1 MCEQQWHMRLNWRV
15 PFRPHE
21 DQAGSQSLSPSSR
34 HVGEIGHDCDTAF
47 DEGLAGATD
56 KEVLREASNQARILF
71 TLDTDFLN
79 LKTYPP
85 SSHGGVVVFRP
96 TRQGALAISSIVEA
110 FVRSADL
117 KKYRRRTAVVERT
130 RIRIFR

>member
-1 MCEQQWHMRLNWRV
+1 MLTPRLMR
-15 PFRPHE
+15 
-21 DQAGSQSLSPSSR
+21 
-34 HVGEIGHDCDTAF
+34 
-47 DEGLAGATD
+47 GLARSTD
-56 KEVLREASNQARILF
+56 KEVLYKASDEDRILF

-85 SSHGGVVVFRP
+85 KDHSGVVVFRP
-96 TRQGALAISSIVEA
+96 MRQGAQAVRKMVEA

-117 KKYRRRTAVVERT
+117 KKYRSRTAIVEHR

>member
-1 MCEQQWHMRLNWRV
+1 MKIKLDHN
-15 PFRPHE
+15 
-21 DQAGSQSLSPSSR
+21 LSR
-34 HVGEIGHDCDTAF
+34 QLKTALQVFGHDVDTAF
-47 DEGLAGATD
+47 DEGLARSTD
-56 KEVLREASNQARILF
+56 KEVLYQATDEDRILF

-85 SSHGGVVVFRP
+85 KDHSGVVVFRP

>member
-1 MCEQQWHMRLNWRV
+1 MKIKLDHNL
-15 PFRPHE
+15 
-21 DQAGSQSLSPSSR
+21 SR
-34 HVGEIGHDCDTAF
+34 HLRDKLEKFGHDVDTAF

-56 KEVLREASNQARILF
+56 KEVLHEASTQARILF

-85 SSHGGVVVFRP
+85 KNHGGVVVFRP

-110 FVRSADL
+110 FVRSAF
-117 KKYRRRTAVVERT
+117 EE
-130 RIRIFR
+130 IS

>member
-1 MCEQQWHMRLNWRV
+1 MKIKLDHNL
-15 PFRPHE
+15 
-21 DQAGSQSLSPSSR
+21 SR
-34 HVGEIGHDCDTAF
+34 HLRDTLEKFGHDVDTAF

-56 KEVLREASNQARILF
+56 KEILREASTHARILF

-79 LKTYPP
+79 LKIYPP
-85 SSHGGVVVFRP
+85 GNHGGVVVFRP
-96 TRQGALAISSIVEA
+96 TRQGALAISHMVEA

-117 KKYRRRTAVVERT
+117 RKYRKRTAIVERT

>member
-1 MCEQQWHMRLNWRV
+1 MKIKLDHNL
-15 PFRPHE
+15 
-21 DQAGSQSLSPSSR
+21 SR
-34 HVGEIGHDCDTAF
+34 HLKGVLRAFGHDVDTAF
-47 DEGLAGATD
+47 DEGLARATD
-56 KEVLREASNQARILF
+56 REVLHEASEQDRILF

-85 SSHGGVVVFRP
+85 RNHGGVVVFRP
-96 TRQGALAISSIVEA
+96 TRQGARAVTKIVEA

-117 KKYRRRTAVVERT
+117 KRYRKRTAIVERT

>member
-1 MCEQQWHMRLNWRV
+1 MK
-15 PFRPHE
+15 F
-21 DQAGSQSLSPSSR
+21 
-34 HVGEIGHDCDTAF
+34 GHDVDTAF

-56 KEVLREASNQARILF
+56 KELLREASSEARILF

-79 LKTYPP
+79 LKLYPP
-85 SSHGGVVVFRP
+85 KNHGGVVVFRP
-96 TRQGALAISSIVEA
+96 TQQGALAISKIVEA

-117 KKYRRRTAVVERT
+117 KKYRKRTAVVERT

>member
-1 MCEQQWHMRLNWRV
+1 MKIKLDHNL
-15 PFRPHE
+15 
-21 DQAGSQSLSPSSR
+21 SR
-34 HVGEIGHDCDTAF
+34 HLKVALQTFGHDVDTAF

-56 KEVLREASNQARILF
+56 KEVLSEASEQGRVLF

-85 SSHGGVVVFRP
+85 KDHGGVVVFRP
-96 TRQGALAISSIVEA
+96 TRQDALTVRKMVEA

-117 KKYRRRTAVVERT
+117 KKYRSRTAIVERR
-130 RIRIFR
+130 RIRIFK

>member
-1 MCEQQWHMRLNWRV
+1 MKIKLDHN
-15 PFRPHE
+15 
-21 DQAGSQSLSPSSR
+21 LSHHLR
-34 HVGEIGHDCDTAF
+34 DTLEKFGHDVDTAF

-56 KEVLREASNQARILF
+56 KEVLHEASNHARILF

-85 SSHGGVVVFRP
+85 SSHGGVIVFRP
-96 TRQGALAISSIVEA
+96 TRQGALAISKIVEA

-117 KKYRRRTAVVERT
+117 KKYRKRTAVVERT

>member
-1 MCEQQWHMRLNWRV
+1 MKIKLDHNL
-15 PFRPHE
+15 
-21 DQAGSQSLSPSSR
+21 SR
-34 HVGEIGHDCDTAF
+34 HLRDTLEKFGHDVDTAF

-56 KEVLREASNQARILF
+56 KEVLHEASSQARILF

-85 SSHGGVVVFRP
+85 GNHGGVVVFRP
-96 TRQGALAISSIVEA
+96 TRQGALAISDVVEA

-117 KKYRRRTAVVERT
+117 RKYRRRTALVERT